1 MADPAGKK
9 HCLTNGLMEQLRA
22 RASLKRPPPINP
34 SLSVFLWESPPLAQL
49 YKITF
54 LVRLEAD
61 GQEGLGF
68 RFDDTI
74 SEKPRQIAWGGMVGT
89 LQSPRC
95 FLDGSQTFLTD
106 SAAKPIERCRR
117 GWHVRIG
124 KVSQIVSLFQN
135 TPDSL
140 MIRLSLRKVDPDTHI
155 THLPQSTTLETTKSA
170 HENLREPARLLPP
183 SPSSTR
189 KIQEVVYHQKGD
201 LHQNNHSKVF
211 VARPKTHHIISVKK
225 PTDKT
230 TSPSKPIKTIKTN
243 QDYDTTLQEITR
255 YLELSSSKIQQQNVP
270 FPISNIPLLPSPS
283 RPNTSKPIV
292 SLSTPP
298 IPTSSKDKTKT
309 LGEQSPSVL
318 NSPIKTK
325 NDVPTSPPLSKDSV
339 TNQEI
344 SSLTPPPLI
353 SASDSN
359 STLLQTS
366 PLLTSESVCF
376 FFPHSKSRQTL
387 LIPYTELIKV
397 EYLKLALESGKATLS
412 IDQKFSVSSTP
423 EQESRKFI
431 IKTILKL
438 IRFIP
443 GLVFDLQSNLNY
455 SITSDTTPTPINHV
469 KKIVYFGFGTTV
481 STVSRIGSRLVT
493 LSFETF
499 LETFRILFSEIY
511 HQTLPDHY
519 TLNPPKS
526 EPALHSSTWIR
537 GIRQRLNRC
546 CHRGLSVLDS
556 LSEFGGCLFSWFG
569 LEEQDQEEEGE
580 DGDINSDD
588 HQCLVPGLENSH
600 LHTFVINHITFS
612 TFCGLF
618 DYLKYGA
625 IKFKPLHTN
634 YITRKAWERRRGRIS
649 EDESKEEENLTD
661 HTDRLNFMNANSR
674 CLSHHLDFSVP
685 PIHLTAS
692 HPASIY
698 VLANRLD
705 LVNLK
710 KLANRQILYELSP
723 FNIYRQLQTASI
735 YDYRTL
741 Y

>member
-270 FPISNIPLLPSPS
+270 FPISNIPLSPSPS

-481 STVSRIGSRLVT
+481 STVSRIGN
-493 LSFETF
+493 
-499 LETFRILFSEIY
+499 
-511 HQTLPDHY
+511 HY

-546 CHRGLSVLDS
+546 CHRGL
-556 LSEFGGCLFSWFG
+556 
-569 LEEQDQEEEGE
+569 
-580 DGDINSDD
+580 
-588 HQCLVPGLENSH
+588 
-600 LHTFVINHITFS
+600 FS

-618 DYLKYGA
+618 DYLKYGLG
-625 IKFKPLHTN
+625 KT
-634 YITRKAWERRRGRIS
+634 TRRIS
-649 EDESKEEENLTD
+649 EDESKEEENVTD
-661 HTDRLNFMNANSR
+661 HLDRLNFMNANSR

>member
-270 FPISNIPLLPSPS
+270 FPISNIPLSPSPS

-366 PLLTSESVCF
+366 LFSHLNQFASSFLTLNLV
-376 FFPHSKSRQTL
+376 KQ
-387 LIPYTELIKV
+387 LIKV

-481 STVSRIGSRLVT
+481 STVSRIGSRLNY
-493 LSFETF
+493 
-499 LETFRILFSEIY
+499 R
-511 HQTLPDHY
+511 QTLPDHY
-519 TLNPPKS
+519 TLDPPKS
-526 EPALHSSTWIR
+526 EPVLHSSTWIR

-649 EDESKEEENLTD
+649 EDESKEEENKKKKG
-661 HTDRLNFMNANSR
+661 
-674 CLSHHLDFSVP
+674 LDSP
-685 PIHLTAS
+685 LEWG
-692 HPASIY
+692 
-698 VLANRLD
+698 LD

>member
-481 STVSRIGSRLVT
+481 STVSRIGSRL
-493 LSFETF
+493 E
-499 LETFRILFSEIY
+499 R
-511 HQTLPDHY
+511 
-519 TLNPPKS
+519 
-526 EPALHSSTWIR
+526 
-537 GIRQRLNRC
+537 
-546 CHRGLSVLDS
+546 
-556 LSEFGGCLFSWFG
+556 
-569 LEEQDQEEEGE
+569 EEGE
-580 DGDINSDD
+580 DGINSDD
-588 HQCLVPGLENSH
+588 HQCVVPDLENSH

-625 IKFKPLHTN
+625 IKFKP
-634 YITRKAWERRRGRIS
+634 S
-649 EDESKEEENLTD
+649 P
-661 HTDRLNFMNANSR
+661 NFMNANSR